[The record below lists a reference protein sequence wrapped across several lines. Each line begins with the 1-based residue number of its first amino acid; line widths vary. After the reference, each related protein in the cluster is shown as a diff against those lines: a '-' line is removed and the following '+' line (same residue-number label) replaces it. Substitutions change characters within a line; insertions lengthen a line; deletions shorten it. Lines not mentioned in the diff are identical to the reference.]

1 MDLEVPA
8 LVGSLSLFYSPWWAT
23 GSDIVVPTRQRWGP
37 VA

>member
-1 MDLEVPA
+1 MDLEVSA

-23 GSDIVVPTRQRWGP
+23 GSDIVVPTRATVRP